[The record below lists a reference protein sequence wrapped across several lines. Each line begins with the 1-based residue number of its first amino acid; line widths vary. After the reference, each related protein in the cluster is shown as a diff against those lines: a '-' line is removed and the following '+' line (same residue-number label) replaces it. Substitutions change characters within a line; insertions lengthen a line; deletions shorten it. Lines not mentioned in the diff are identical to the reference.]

1 MIVSPAEVAA
11 IANAIPKIIGMVETS
26 RLLPDP
32 TGPVADFVAGHPEE
46 IAIIERL
53 ANFFFPGAGTG
64 IEVLLFIAEYSH
76 PMNPQETDLW
86 MNRQNPEG

>member
-1 MIVSPAEVAA
+1 MILTLGEVAT
-11 IANAIPKIIGMVETS
+11 IANAIPKLIGMVQAS

-32 TGPVADFVAGHPEE
+32 QGPVAEFIAKHPEE
-46 IAIIERL
+46 IAILERL

-64 IEVLLFIAEYSH
+64 IEVLLFIVEYSH
-76 PMNPQETDLW
+76 PMNPQETDVW